1 MPERGSGVSE
11 QIWTPGKQAAP
22 PACQVGIGTNG
33 ELVGIVLMVQG
44 VGQMQ
49 TMMTIEEAHAIHD
62 RIGLEIAKAE
72 AVRLQSKLSAP
83 IGASELRITG

>member
-1 MPERGSGVSE
+1 
-11 QIWTPGKQAAP
+11 
-22 PACQVGIGTNG
+22 
-33 ELVGIVLMVQG
+33 
-44 VGQMQ
+44 
-49 TMMTIEEAHAIHD
+49 MMTIEEAHAIHD